1 MFGFLLPMRRFRLRM
16 ASLGWTVLL
25 RMMSDISR
33 LRAMSSSELEVA
45 RSI

>member
-1 MFGFLLPMRRFRLRM
+1 MRRFRLRM

-25 RMMSDISR
+25 RMMSEISR